1 MDKRLFT
8 GLPLTAVN
16 QESKEFH
23 ICCPGDSALF
33 NRLQCSLVFDYLR
46 REKKDISLS
55 DAFYI

>member
-8 GLPLTAVN
+8 GLLLTAVN
-16 QESKEFH
+16 QESKELH
-23 ICCPGDSALF
+23 TYCPGDSTLF